1 MIIPIYVDD
10 ETGDVQ
16 GYITPA
22 QAAKQL
28 DVDENLVRVWIK
40 RKKLKVLKIGTNS
53 FIKGGTPKP
62 ESKTRGRKPRG
73 QNTSLSEG

>member
-10 ETGDVQ
+10 ETGDIQ

-22 QAAKQL
+22 QAAKQW

-40 RKKLKVLKIGTNS
+40 RKKIKVLKIGALS
-53 FIKGGTPKP
+53 FIKGDTPKP
-62 ESKTRGRKPRG
+62 ERKNRRV
-73 QNTSLSEG
+73 